1 MVSEALT
8 YGDCHSLGDRF
19 VPGGQHGTL
28 SPKAKVVPQGAVAF
42 SGADLSMTA
51 RRTHTKIRESG
62 KKIGETRN
70 FPVSKIKLLILEH
83 FGYQKGGKK

>member
-1 MVSEALT
+1 
-8 YGDCHSLGDRF
+8 
-19 VPGGQHGTL
+19 
-28 SPKAKVVPQGAVAF
+28 
-42 SGADLSMTA
+42 MTA